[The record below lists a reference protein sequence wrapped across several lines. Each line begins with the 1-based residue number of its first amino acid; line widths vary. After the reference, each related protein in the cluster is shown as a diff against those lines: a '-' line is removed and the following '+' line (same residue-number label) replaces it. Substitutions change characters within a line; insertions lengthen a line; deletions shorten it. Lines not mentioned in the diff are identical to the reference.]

1 MKRLITILSAA
12 VLCLSAVSCGCEGCS
27 KEGSGVSAEKKG
39 WVFPH
44 AMPTEKPQGV
54 KLSAATERMF
64 DNYPTPR
71 VQDNEFYT
79 TFRYTKLEGFDYGE
93 EGLITRRDPS
103 RPIFVNGKYYMWY
116 TKRDTKY
123 RPIGASRAAEATE
136 EIPSTDWD
144 LCDIWYA
151 TSVDGFKWEEQ
162 GCAVARPPKPQFGWR
177 SLATPDILVW
187 EGRYYLYFQIFNE
200 PSGLRGDWCPISMAH
215 ADSPDGPWTYTQK
228 QTIPFGVEGEWDKD
242 QTQDPH
248 PIVYNGKI
256 YLYFKSAFNKWPDVR
271 NKYAVC
277 HGVAIAESPF
287 GPFVKSE
294 LNPVMNTGHE
304 TTYWPYRGGI
314 AALAIRDGNERETI
328 QWSADGINFHPK
340 AVVSLAP
347 TAAGAFTPDAFTND
361 KDARG
366 ITWGMCHLTVV
377 PNTKAPGRHSEI
389 LRFDCDLSRDCDD
402 PFFKQTTIFH
412 APEVY
417 YKQSLGGVR
426 KTREGSPDEVKAKMQ
441 KQAAK

>member
-1 MKRLITILSAA
+1 MKKIISNLTKSTFALALAA
-12 VLCLSAVSCGCEGCS
+12 LAVSCCAEQQGTQEG
-27 KEGSGVSAEKKG
+27 GVKYG
-39 WVFPH
+39 VFPH
-44 AMPTEKPQGV
+44 KMPTEKPDYPI
-54 KLSAATERMF
+54 SAATARMF

-79 TFRYTKLEGFDYGE
+79 TFKYTELKGFDNDNGS
-93 EGLITRRDPS
+93 GLVTRRDPS

-123 RPIGASRAAEATE
+123 FPIGASRAAEATD

-151 TSVDGFKWEEQ
+151 TSADGFTWEEQ

-177 SLATPDILVW
+177 SLATPDILMW

-228 QTIPFGVEGEWDKD
+228 QTIPFGGEGEWDKD

-271 NKYAVC
+271 DKYAVC
-277 HGVAIAESPF
+277 HGVAIAESPY

-304 TTYWPYRGGI
+304 TTYWPYKGGI

-328 QWSADGINFHPK
+328 QFAPDGINFTPQC
-340 AVVSLAP
+340 VVSLAP
-347 TAAGAFTPDAFTND
+347 TAAGCFTPDAFTNT
-361 KDARG
+361 KDGRG
-366 ITWGMCHLTVV
+366 VTWGMCH
-377 PNTKAPGRHSEI
+377 I
-389 LRFDCDLSRDCDD
+389 LNNVGPTGKRYSTIVRFDCDLSQDCDD
-402 PFFKQTTIFH
+402 KVFKQTTITH
-412 APEVY
+412 KPETY
-417 YKQSLGGVR
+417 YNQGLGGLLKKR
-426 KTREGSPDEVKAKMQ
+426 MGTPDEVKGKN
-441 KQAAK
+441 

>member
-1 MKRLITILSAA
+1 MKINQTILTLATAALCATTVVGCADSAPQT
-12 VLCLSAVSCGCEGCS
+12 
-27 KEGSGVSAEKKG
+27 AETKK

-44 AMPTEKPQGV
+44 AMPTEKPEGV
-54 KLSAATERMF
+54 ELSAAIERMF

-79 TFRYTKLEGFDYGE
+79 TFKYTKLEGFDYGE
-93 EGLITRRDPS
+93 PGLITRRDPS
-103 RPIFVNGKYYMWY
+103 RPIKVGDKYYMWY

-123 RPIGASRAAEATE
+123 RPIGAMRAEEATD

-151 TSVDGFKWEEQ
+151 TSEDGFTWEEQ
-162 GCAVARPPKPQFGWR
+162 GCAVARPPKPEFGWR

-228 QTIPFGVEGEWDKD
+228 QTIPFGGEGEWDKD

-248 PIVYNGKI
+248 PIVYDGKI

-271 NKYAVC
+271 DKYAVC

-287 GPFVKSE
+287 GPFIKNE
-294 LNPVMNTGHE
+294 TNPVMNTGHE
-304 TTYWPYRGGI
+304 TTYWPYKGGV
-314 AALAIRDGNERETI
+314 ATLAIRDGNERETI
-328 QWSADGINFHPK
+328 QFAPDGINFTPQC
-340 AVVSLAP
+340 VVSLAP
-347 TAAGAFTPDAFTND
+347 TAAGAYTPDAFTNT
-361 KDARG
+361 KDGRG
-366 ITWGMCHLTVV
+366 VTWGMCHFVNVGTG
-377 PNTKAPGRHSEI
+377 ADRHSEI
-389 LRFDCDLSRDCDD
+389 ARFDCDLSLDCDD
-402 PFFKQTTIFH
+402 KEFKVTSIFH
-412 APEVY
+412 EPEVY
-417 YKQSLGGVR
+417 YDQSLGGLR
-426 KTREGSPDEVKAKMQ
+426 KSREE
-441 KQAAK
+441 AARSK